1 MAEDDFELADA
12 YYPQLLR
19 VARSAGLDLSENR
32 AKDDLVARLN
42 DAGVERVGHDDWE
55 LDGEPL
61 ELKEPQT
68 DNSDGPTDK
77 TILYCLTR
85 ERTEDFI
92 DDIREAVESQT
103 DLVVRESGEDGDKYA
118 FVLPASAQVEDDDEQ
133 ANDEDGEDLE
143 EMTRD
148 ELYEMAQ
155 ERDLDGRSDMSKT
168 ELVEALAA

>member
-19 VARSAGLDLSENR
+19 VARSAGLDLSEDR

-68 DNSDGPTDK
+68 NNSGGPSDK

-85 ERTEDFI
+85 ERTEEFI

-118 FVLPASAQVEDDDEQ
+118 LVFPAAAQVEDAGKQSDDGDDKL
-133 ANDEDGEDLE
+133 A

-168 ELVEALAA
+168 ELVEALSA